1 MDIFLMLR
9 ATEYKLKK
17 LVPNDIYSAPTITIP
32 GMFNGIPYEVYD
44 TMLEIRER
52 AKEIKD
58 DGNKPIFIEDNNG

>member
-1 MDIFLMLR
+1 
-9 ATEYKLKK
+9 
-17 LVPNDIYSAPTITIP
+17 V
-32 GMFNGIPYEVYD
+32 FNGIPYEVYD